1 MSTTLIPS
9 MTSTARRRR
18 FDLDV
23 DSGRA
28 MSEWSLGFEVA
39 DNGIFVGEETTVV
52 RWRSNHKLWLRTLD
66 GINIDIEASETWQYD
81 VSVLV
86 NCTLT
91 IDNKNV
97 TILVQRALLYESM
110 EKY

>member
-52 RWRSNHKLWLRTLD
+52 R
-66 GINIDIEASETWQYD
+66 
-81 VSVLV
+81 
-86 NCTLT
+86 TLT